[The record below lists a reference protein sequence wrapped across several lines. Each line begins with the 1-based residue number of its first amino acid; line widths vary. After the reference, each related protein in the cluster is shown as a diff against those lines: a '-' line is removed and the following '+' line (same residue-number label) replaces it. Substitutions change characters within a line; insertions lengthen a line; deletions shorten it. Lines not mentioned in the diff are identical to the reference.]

1 MAKGIFKK
9 FFKGAMVTLLTIT
22 TALTAF
28 AGCSCGKNPNK
39 PTPPATQKVTVESVI
54 EDELGSFS
62 FNDEY
67 VMTINGVAINS
78 IDDFKK
84 VNEVVVEAGQ
94 NCSKLTITAETN
106 AGEEVSYTAEN
117 IQGDVA
123 DWQERGLK
131 TDKENVNMIS
141 SELRY
146 EKDATIV
153 DDSTAELEIRA
164 YVREVVDEFNATGDY
179 VESATYTIIEDPT
192 IDPTPTPD
200 PEPPV
205 EIVYVTAGDV
215 VSYVLGDIDVEADIQ
230 EVAQAIATT
239 KAPTMSLNEVLA
251 VDLDENA
258 DKLLVYVKGTSS
270 GGTVS
275 IIEFEVPYTNSD
287 FYDYIENAKEKIN
300 SVLTA
305 KGLNENSQIEEN
317 STAHNDLIFALEGL
331 ETSYETEKTA
341 LSSTA
346 KSNIAIDQLFN
357 LTELSAEK
365 MTELG
370 ITDMNDF
377 SKALLNNTRGDGYE
391 KVTSFTEDDIIAT
404 YVNSASSLDI
414 NKRSAFTI
422 VTITKQGIFSSSVY
436 SVVTSSSETYA
447 KILNDSAD
455 AVVGTHTILV
465 DYNNPII
472 YQNGNRV
479 VEEVAAINPNDL
491 GRTR

>member
-28 AGCSCGKNPNK
+28 AGYSCGKNPNK

-67 VMTINGVAINS
+67 VMTINGVAIKS

-94 NCSKLTITAETN
+94 NGSKLTITAETN
-106 AGEEVSYTAEN
+106 AGKEVSYSAEN
-117 IQGDVA
+117 IQGNVV

-131 TDKENVNMIS
+131 TDAENVDMIS

-146 EKDATIV
+146 EEGATIV
-153 DDSTAELEIRA
+153 DDSTAELEIRK

-205 EIVYVTAGDV
+205 EIVYVKAGDV
-215 VSYVLGDIDVEADIQ
+215 VSDVLGDIDVEADIQ
-230 EVAQAIATT
+230 EVAHAIVGTR
-239 KAPTMSLNEVLA
+239 APTYTIDKVLS
-251 VDLDENA
+251 VDVSDGNFIIYTTGG
-258 DKLLVYVKGTSS
+258 VS
-270 GGTVS
+270 GDLSTIRS
-275 IIEFEVPYTNSD
+275 FSVPYDVNSSFFECLVD
-287 FYDYIENAKEKIN
+287 MDSEINTLLSSKEIN
-300 SVLTA
+300 MS
-305 KGLNENSQIEEN
+305 SQIEEN
-317 STAHNDLIFALEGL
+317 SSVHNELVAALESF
-331 ETSYETEKTA
+331 ESNYESSKNSI
-341 LSSTA
+341 SSTA
-346 KSNIAIDQLFN
+346 KVDISTTQVFN
-357 LTELSAEK
+357 FDVLSQDT
-365 MTELG
+365 MIELG

-377 SKALLNNTRGDGYE
+377 SKALLNNTRGAGYE
-391 KVTSFTEDDIIAT
+391 KVTSFTEDDIIST
-404 YVNSASSLDI
+404 YVNTPTSPAASDYATYSI
-414 NKRSAFTI
+414 FI
-422 VTITKQGIFSSSVY
+422 VTKNGMVEVKPKVTGSVAQAYSKLLNNSADVEIQSSTDVIVY
-436 SVVTSSSETYA
+436 SESSIVYR
-447 KILNDSAD
+447 
-455 AVVGTHTILV
+455 
-465 DYNNPII
+465 
-472 YQNGNRV
+472 NGNRV

>member
-1 MAKGIFKK
+1 ML
-9 FFKGAMVTLLTIT
+9 TLLTVTTAIT
-22 TALTAF
+22 TF
-28 AGCSCGKNPNK
+28 AGCSCGKDPND
-39 PTPPATQKVTVESVI
+39 PTPPATPTVTVESVI

-67 VMTINGVAINS
+67 VMTINGVAIES

-84 VNEVVVEAGQ
+84 FNEVTIEAGQ
-94 NCSKLTITAETN
+94 NGSKLTIIAETN

-131 TDKENVNMIS
+131 TDEENVDMIS

-146 EKDATIV
+146 EEDATIV
-153 DDSTAELEIRA
+153 DDSTAELEIRE

-192 IDPTPTPD
+192 IDPTPTPGPGVD
-200 PEPPV
+200 PEPEPPV

-215 VSYVLGDIDVEADIQ
+215 VSDVLGDIDVEADIQ
-230 EVAQAIATT
+230 EVAQAVVGTR
-239 KAPTMSLNEVLA
+239 APTYTIDKVLS
-251 VDLDENA
+251 VDVSDGNFIIYTTGG
-258 DKLLVYVKGTSS
+258 VS
-270 GGTVS
+270 GDLSTIRS
-275 IIEFEVPYTNSD
+275 FSVPYDVNSSFFECLVD
-287 FYDYIENAKEKIN
+287 MDSEINTLLSSKEIN
-300 SVLTA
+300 MS
-305 KGLNENSQIEEN
+305 SQIEEN
-317 STAHNDLIFALEGL
+317 SSVHNELVAALESF
-331 ETSYETEKTA
+331 ESNYESSKNSI
-341 LSSTA
+341 SSTA
-346 KSNIAIDQLFN
+346 KVDISTTQVFN
-357 LTELSAEK
+357 FDVLSQDT

-404 YVNSASSLDI
+404 YVNTAGAPNI
-414 NKRSAFTI
+414 NGYTTFDV
-422 VTITKQGIFSSSVY
+422 VTITKGGMY
-436 SVVTSSSETYA
+436 KTSLVLAVQNSSEAYP
-447 KILNDSAD
+447 KLLNNSAD
-455 AVVGTHTILV
+455 AGVSTHTTII
-465 DYNNPII
+465 DYENAIV
-472 YQNGNRV
+472 YKNGNRV